1 MSKMNRRN
9 VLLGLGTAAA
19 GSGIVFGSGAFTQ
32 VEADRDLTIGV
43 DNDSAGIIE
52 INDLS
57 DTDLIR
63 EDDEGDF
70 VIDLDQINST
80 DNNGFN
86 TNSKVRIGD
95 VDDFGS
101 PNEVNDPAFDIQS
114 NFDVEL
120 GTDDEVVLEVE
131 LAELAEGSPDATFRL
146 VLDAVAPD
154 LTELEAADGSG
165 DSVEIE
171 GFEDGEDNET
181 IQAAILIET
190 GPDDALEFG
199 GSGDEITLTAD
210 IQDTS

>member
-32 VEADRDLTIGV
+32 VEADRDLTIDV
-43 DNDSAGIIE
+43 DDDSEGIIE

-63 EDDEGDF
+63 ENGGGDF

-80 DNNGFN
+80 DDNGFN
-86 TNSKVRIGD
+86 TNSEVRIGD

-101 PNEVNDPAFDIQS
+101 PGAVQDPAFDIQS

-120 GTDDEVVLEVE
+120 DADDEVVLEVE
-131 LAELAEGSPDATFRL
+131 LAELADDEDASFRL
-146 VLDAVAPD
+146 VLDADDPS
-154 LTELEAADGSG
+154 LTELEAADGAG
-165 DSVEIE
+165 DTVEIE
-171 GFEDGEDNET
+171 GFEDGEANET
-181 IQAAILIET
+181 IEAAILIET
-190 GPDDALEFG
+190 GPDGTVEFSDG
-199 GSGDEITLTAD
+199 GDEITLTAD
-210 IQDTS
+210 IQDTTG